1 MFYMVLNQKT
11 HRRNDCLFNTNYI
24 HLLIFITKIHLYLQ
38 LASSKSW
45 RKSSFITITATKRIL
60 EREIILYSISLLDLQ
75 KNHFISHASMVR
87 LFLLW
92 FLLCFFFLFSSFFHS
107 YVLNGRGRLSTCKSH
122 EGLMLAH
129 NGFEHHGRFFGHQ
142 QGPTQAG
149 PHPLRMLSSSWGGRT

>member
-92 FLLCFFFLFSSFFHS
+92 FLLCFFFFFLLFFIHMYSMVEDD
-107 YVLNGRGRLSTCKSH
+107 YQLANPTRAWCWPTTVLNTMVGSLGINRGQPKQDRI
-122 EGLMLAH
+122 
-129 NGFEHHGRFFGHQ
+129 
-142 QGPTQAG
+142 P
-149 PHPLRMLSSSWGGRT
+149 